1 MIDIAPD
8 MWLCKDC
15 NESVRPK
22 TIELRGGITMNDTP
36 KEQFDLKALAEDVVK
51 RPAPESCEEIAR
63 LLQGLPLWSSFIN
76 TSPRPEQ
83 KRALEFIAEIGCGK
97 YHRIR
102 RDGDFSCFNSE
113 KASELY
119 RQYYELTGSEE
130 VKYILDN
137 FDEFKNLCYKSIAR
151 RQRKDGIDPYIDNS
165 PLSTSRDPDSEEWKK

>member
-1 MIDIAPD
+1 M
-8 MWLCKDC
+8 
-15 NESVRPK
+15 
-22 TIELRGGITMNDTP
+22 
-36 KEQFDLKALAEDVVK
+36 
-51 RPAPESCEEIAR
+51 
-63 LLQGLPLWSSFIN
+63 
-76 TSPRPEQ
+76 
-83 KRALEFIAEIGCGK
+83 AEIGCGK

-113 KASELY
+113 KALELY

-151 RQRKDGIDPYIDNS
+151 RQRKDDIDPYIDNS